1 MLTQIFVQLPASVSA
16 KAVSV
21 ELTSN
26 YLSVTVGG
34 EVYMKGDLYLPI
46 KNDMSVWLVS
56 TSSTHDPSLPGPVT
70 LYGRG
75 RRNVIYVRGSRV
87 LNAQR
92 HCCAVRYCIWRALW
106 LLVPSAFSCA
116 DRIGRQTTVIYV
128 QGSLRCALP
137 HMACAPA
144 TRTVSVSGQVAL
156 GHQRTAC
163 CSA

>member
-1 MLTQIFVQLPASVSA
+1 MQLPASVSA

-70 LYGRG
+70 L
-75 RRNVIYVRGSRV
+75 
-87 LNAQR
+87 LWQR
-92 HCCAVRYCIWRALW
+92 QTKRHIRARQSCVECTASSLRRAL
-106 LLVPSAFSCA
+106 L
-116 DRIGRQTTVIYV
+116 
-128 QGSLRCALP
+128 
-137 HMACAPA
+137 HMACALA
-144 TRTVSVSGQVAL
+144 TRTVCVFL
-156 GHQRTAC
+156 RRPYW
-163 CSA
+163 